1 MRGKEAAQTV
11 QGNNALNKKN
21 DSPVEP
27 EFLFLLK
34 HYLEKK
40 KTSMNT
46 TSEFLCL
53 FFSTELDSGFHSY
66 AVLLN

>member
-34 HYLEKK
+34 HYLEEKK
-40 KTSMNT
+40 
-46 TSEFLCL
+46 
-53 FFSTELDSGFHSY
+53 HP
-66 AVLLN
+66 